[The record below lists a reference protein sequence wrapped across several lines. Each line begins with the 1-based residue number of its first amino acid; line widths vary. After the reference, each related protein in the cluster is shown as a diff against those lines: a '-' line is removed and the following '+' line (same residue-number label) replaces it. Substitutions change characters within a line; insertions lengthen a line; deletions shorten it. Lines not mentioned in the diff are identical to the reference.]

1 MLASGEMIC
10 YLEIMILYIKRGCPW
25 CVDAE
30 AWLSKHGVTHSTVD
44 VLSNRDA
51 FAEMIR
57 ISGQSKAPVLLDDN
71 DNVLADF
78 GVEELPAFLQ
88 Q

>member
-1 MLASGEMIC
+1 
-10 YLEIMILYIKRGCPW
+10 MILYIKRGCPW

-51 FAEMIR
+51 FAEMMR